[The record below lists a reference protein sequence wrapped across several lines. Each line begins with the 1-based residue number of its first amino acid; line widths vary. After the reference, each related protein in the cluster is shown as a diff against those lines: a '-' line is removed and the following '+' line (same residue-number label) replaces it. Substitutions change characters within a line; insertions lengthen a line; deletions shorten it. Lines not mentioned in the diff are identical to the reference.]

1 MVYHCGETNDT
12 VCREQNVKLHI
23 DNTIP
28 IKHKSFHKGS
38 STNHQEPD
46 RSNHTN
52 NRIKILLGR
61 IIEKKSNPG

>member
-28 IKHKSFHKGS
+28 IITTYVIIAYHHTRCEF
-38 STNHQEPD
+38 EPCLWLSVLD
-46 RSNHTN
+46 TT
-52 NRIKILLGR
+52 
-61 IIEKKSNPG
+61 